1 MLRQAAGSARVAGQ
15 RWAARPRAQHLR
27 WTSST
32 ARRKSSSKLP
42 WAIGLLAAGGAGY
55 NLGRDGG
62 GGGVCSSAS
71 APTRRAS
78 STAPGIPGAASED
91 DIPVDSPV
99 TALDLAASNVKIREQ
114 AQSFVFANGRHR
126 GRVDVVRVS
135 SNNPV
140 EDEWAVGVGTGPGGG
155 EALYVGVYDGHAGWA
170 TSAVLKQALIRYVSG
185 ALGRLA
191 PSSDGDSI
199 DGAIADAFTRLDDR
213 IMAAARQATESA
225 AVDPGAASA
234 VRALAPALAG
244 SCALL
249 SVYDAASS
257 TLRTAVTGDS
267 RAVLGAWSPGAGAF
281 RAEALSRDQTGFNED
296 EVRRLDAAHPGE
308 LADMIDAKSGRLLGI
323 AVTRAFGDHRW
334 KWPNDAVAAAQARLF
349 GYAPRPR
356 SRTPPYMTARPEVT
370 TRRVSPADFA
380 ILASDGL
387 WDVISNAD
395 AVACVERWLAAKK
408 AGRPEGVT
416 PAPSELTVGDDGYAS
431 WKATPRDFAIEDLD
445 SAAVCLVK
453 NALGGRRRGMF
464 CGAMTAYSPL
474 SRYVRDDITVQ
485 VIFFRDPYGSDE

>member
-1 MLRQAAGSARVAGQ
+1 MYRQAAGVVRA
-15 RWAARPRAQHLR
+15 AARTRAVKPRAQHPR
-27 WTSST
+27 CNSST
-32 ARRKSSSKLP
+32 SAAQKSPPRLP

-55 NLGRDGG
+55 CFGRD
-62 GGGVCSSAS
+62 S
-71 APTRRAS
+71 S
-78 STAPGIPGAASED
+78 STSSNSTPTLPPSSSVPGIPSAASEA

-99 TALDLAASNVKIREQ
+99 AVLGLAAANAKLREQ

-126 GRVDVVRVS
+126 GRVDVVRVA
-135 SNNPV
+135 SNARV
-140 EDEWAVGVGTGPGGG
+140 EDEWAVGVGPGVGGG

-170 TSAVLKQALIRYVSG
+170 TSAVLQQALIRYVSG
-185 ALGRLA
+185 ALGQLP
-191 PSSDGDSI
+191 PSSDVHIVDS
-199 DGAIADAFTRLDDR
+199 AIKKAFTRLDDR
-213 IMAAARQATESA
+213 IMDAARRATESSA
-225 AVDPGAASA
+225 AEHGAASGI
-234 VRALAPALAG
+234 RALAPAIAG

-267 RAVLGAWSPGAGAF
+267 RAVLGAWSPQSGAYA
-281 RAEALSRDQTGFNED
+281 AEALSKDQTGFNED

-308 LADMIDAKSGRLLGI
+308 LANMIDPKSGRLMGI

-334 KWPNDAVAAAQARLF
+334 KWPSEAVSAAQGRLF
-349 GYAPRPR
+349 GYEPRPN
-356 SRTPPYMTARPEVT
+356 SMTPPYMTARPEVT
-370 TRRVSPADFA
+370 TRRVAAADFA

-387 WDVISNAD
+387 WDVISSAD

-408 AGRPEGVT
+408 AGRPEAVT
-416 PAPSELTVGDDGYAS
+416 PAPSRFTVGENGYAG

-464 CGAMTAYSPL
+464 CGAMTADAPL

-485 VIFFRDPYGSDE
+485 VIFFKDPYGNDK